1 MRVFKRLFQWEKQV
15 ERRPR
20 SYLLRILLVSF
31 VSFMLLGF
39 LFSRATSIS
48 SERNLSRA
56 LTELGVQEET
66 RMESRIN
73 ELETTRI
80 KK

>member
-39 LFSRATSIS
+39 LFSRVTSIS